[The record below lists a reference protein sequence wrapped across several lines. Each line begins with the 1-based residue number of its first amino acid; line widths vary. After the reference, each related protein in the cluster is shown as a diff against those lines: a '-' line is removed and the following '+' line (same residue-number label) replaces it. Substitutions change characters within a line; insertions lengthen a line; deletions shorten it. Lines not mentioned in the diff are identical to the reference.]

1 MNFKEIQ
8 KLATEYDAW
17 ADGKLPLKANE
28 NVVKWVDKRKAAR
41 AHLERHAYTMFP
53 VLLKALKDSL
63 AYDNNDCVCE
73 SDFVCGACKNRAKFE
88 KVLKEAQE
96 VE

>member
-8 KLATEYDAW
+8 KLAAEYDAW

-53 VLLKALKDSL
+53 VLLEALESL
-63 AYDNNDCVCE
+63 SSFASDNCGCTDGY
-73 SDFVCGACKNRAKFE
+73 VCGRCRHMEKWK

-96 VE
+96 VK